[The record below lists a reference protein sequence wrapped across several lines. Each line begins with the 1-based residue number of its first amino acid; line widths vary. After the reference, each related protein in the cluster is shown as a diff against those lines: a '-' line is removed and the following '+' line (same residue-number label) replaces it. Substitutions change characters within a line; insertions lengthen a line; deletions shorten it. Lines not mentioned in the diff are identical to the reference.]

1 MSINEPTSPEQL
13 LIETFPDVTHQPLS
27 PAEPLPISPD
37 DPPWGIPAALL
48 VWGISVLLL
57 IIVQVIATVPYV
69 VYKAFT
75 HGSMEALGTDPNLI
89 FIAILSVFP
98 THALT
103 FLVVWFVV
111 TNRGRRP
118 LWSTLGWHWP
128 KNFGPWITIGLA
140 IVLLALGTL
149 VTWLIGGNE
158 TQLDLIINSS
168 LKTRFATAILA
179 AVTGPLVEELVYR
192 GVLYP
197 ALQRTLGAIWAVAI
211 VSLLFVT
218 VHVPQYYSNFGVL
231 AVILLLS
238 VSLTLVRAR
247 SRSLLPSY
255 VVHLVFNGIQAV
267 ILIVQPFV
275 GKPAENKAVT
285 GFLIQT
291 ISRFLS

>member
-1 MSINEPTSPEQL
+1 MSINEPTPSEQL
-13 LIETFPDVTHQPLS
+13 LIETFADEPHRPLS
-27 PAEPLPISPD
+27 PAEPLPINPD
-37 DPPWGIPAALL
+37 DPPWGIPAGLL

-57 IIVQVIATVPYV
+57 ILLQLIVTVPYV
-69 VYKAFT
+69 VYKVLT
-75 HGSMEALGTDPNLI
+75 HASMENLATDPTLI
-89 FIAILSVFP
+89 FISILSVFP

-111 TNRGRRP
+111 TKRGRRP
-118 LWSTLGWHWP
+118 FWSTLGWHWP

-140 IVLLALGTL
+140 ILLLALGSL
-149 VTWLIGGNE
+149 LTWLVGGNE
-158 TQLDLIINSS
+158 TQLDMIINSS
-168 LKTRFATAILA
+168 LKTRFATAFLA
-179 AVTGPLVEELVYR
+179 AVTGPFIEELVYR

-197 ALQRTLGAIWAVAI
+197 ALHRTLGAIWAVAI
-211 VSLLFVT
+211 VSVLFVA
-218 VHVPQYYSNFGVL
+218 VHVPQYYSNLGVI
-231 AVILLLS
+231 AVILFLS

-255 VVHLVFNGIQAV
+255 VMHLVFNGIQAV

-291 ISRFLS
+291 ISRLLT